1 LNSQACTLSILIP
14 ALNEADNLAEL
25 LPNLQAAV
33 SPLAVPFEIVIID
46 EQANA
51 NTRAVAQ
58 RHGARVLCPPTRGYG
73 RALVAGFEQAQGDYL
88 LTMDA
93 DQSHSPDFVRD
104 LWAARDTA
112 QVVIASRYVRGG
124 RAEMPADRLMLSRVL
139 NLAFSRGLALQV
151 SDMSSGFRL
160 YHRRAVRPADLLA
173 QDFDLLQEL
182 LVRALME
189 GYVVREIPFAYQPR
203 RHGSTRAR
211 MLQFGLAYLRT
222 FRRLWYLRNSIASA
236 DYDSRA
242 HDSAIPPQRYWQ
254 RRRYRHISDLVRG
267 QGPCLDVGCGSSR
280 IIAALPPGSV
290 ALDILLRKLRFARR
304 FGPRLIQGSAF
315 NLPVPAASF
324 PCVVCSQVIEHIPR
338 GPALDELDRVLQ
350 PGGRLVLGTP
360 DYGHWQWRVIE
371 RLYDL
376 LVPHGYADEHITH
389 YTRAELLDE
398 FVTRRGYRLE
408 AEHYILQGEL
418 ILALRKPEP

>member
-1 LNSQACTLSILIP
+1 VTPSVCDLSILIP
-14 ALNEADNLAEL
+14 ALNEADNLTEL
-25 LPNLQAAV
+25 LPRVCAT
-33 SPLAVPFEIVIID
+33 LARLDLRYEILIID

-51 NTRAVAQ
+51 DTHAVAQ

-124 RAEMPADRLMLSRVL
+124 RAEMPADRLVLSRVL
-139 NLAFSRGLALQV
+139 NLAFSRGLALRV
-151 SDMSSGFRL
+151 KDMSSGFRL
-160 YHRRAVRPADLLA
+160 YHRHAVQPRAIAA
-173 QDFDLLQEL
+173 HDFDVLQEL
-182 LVRALME
+182 LVHALTE
-189 GYVVREIPFAYQPR
+189 GYVVREIPFAYRPR
-203 RHGSTRAR
+203 RHGSTHAR
-211 MLQFGLAYLRT
+211 LVQFGLAYLRT
-222 FRRLWYLRNSIASA
+222 FRRLWFLRNDSTGA

-242 HDSAIPPQRYWQ
+242 YDSVLPPQRYWQ
-254 RRRYRHISDLVRG
+254 RRRYRHVTDLVRG

-324 PCVVCSQVIEHIPR
+324 PCVVCSQVIELIPR

-418 ILALRKPEP
+418 ILALRKPAP